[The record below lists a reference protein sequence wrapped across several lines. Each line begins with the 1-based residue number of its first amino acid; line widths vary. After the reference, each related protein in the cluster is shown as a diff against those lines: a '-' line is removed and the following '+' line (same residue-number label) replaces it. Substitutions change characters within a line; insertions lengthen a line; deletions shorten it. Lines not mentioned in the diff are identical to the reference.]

1 MRDYSRDE
9 GKSPGDGTDKAQDEG
24 KKTWEKPEV
33 SEMEIAE
40 VTEFGGGGGSD
51 GFAGS

>member
-1 MRDYSRDE
+1 MREYSRGE
-9 GKSPGDGTDKAQDEG
+9 TKGPGHGTDKAQTEG
-24 KKTWEKPEV
+24 KKAWEKPEV